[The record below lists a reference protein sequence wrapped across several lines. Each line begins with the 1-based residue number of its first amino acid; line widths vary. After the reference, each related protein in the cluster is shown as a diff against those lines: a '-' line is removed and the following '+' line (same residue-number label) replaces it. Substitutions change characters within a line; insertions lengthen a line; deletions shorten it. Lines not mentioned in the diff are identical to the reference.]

1 MSDLENLTLKA
12 KDEEIQIIY
21 QDKLIIPWD
30 EDSNITIDYFV
41 EEFEDDLEIDDGDY
55 LVEIRRIYG
64 TVNIGNPESELSYI
78 AKVDS
83 QFPGWKIKCSRVK
96 RIGGAIFPHHL
107 EINLDNKTILV
118 KFNVYG

>member
-1 MSDLENLTLKA
+1 MSDLEQQTLKA
-12 KDEEIQIIY
+12 VDEEIQIIY

-30 EDSNITIDYFV
+30 EDSNITIDYFI
-41 EEFEDDLEIDDGDY
+41 EENEDDLEIDDGNY
-55 LVEIRRIYG
+55 LVNIRRIYG

-78 AKVDS
+78 VKVDT
-83 QFPGWKIKCSRVK
+83 QYLGWKIKCSSVK
-96 RIGGAIFPHHL
+96 RIDGAIFPHQI